1 MSGNLDVGGG
11 VMSNG
16 ECHRG
21 DEGPSPPQL
30 NKPPPLRTLRFGDRT
45 ISYDHEGGECD
56 DDENVNVVGAKDN
69 VIAEGEGDTEGRR
82 N

>member
-1 MSGNLDVGGG
+1 
-11 VMSNG
+11 MSNG

-45 ISYDHEGGECD
+45 ISYDHEGGGECA
-56 DDENVNVVGAKDN
+56 EAKNNV
-69 VIAEGEGDTEGRR
+69 EGEGETEGRL
-82 N
+82 NCFFFNS